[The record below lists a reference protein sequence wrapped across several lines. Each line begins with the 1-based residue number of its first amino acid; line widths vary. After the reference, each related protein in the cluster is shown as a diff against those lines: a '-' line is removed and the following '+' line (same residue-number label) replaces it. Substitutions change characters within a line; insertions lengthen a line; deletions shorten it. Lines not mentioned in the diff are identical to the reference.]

1 MHILIVCINIIYMI
15 DIVAQKLFGKKKQHT
30 EKPKVVNTCGGNTI
44 GLGKGKML
52 TWGRPQIT

>member
-1 MHILIVCINIIYMI
+1 MI